1 MEDTRVCSYCKH
13 AKPISEFQTQL
24 CSTCTPKRRQQWRQR
39 KERERILI
47 KDLQRKNE
55 ELGKQNEEQKAEAK
69 RLAAVLTAFRAPEA
83 ISDQHLHQLWKH
95 PEDSLAICP
104 LLPSA
109 PEAEPQNCS
118 AQPAETLDP
127 PLDLDLFAVSFL
139 DDKGKKSI

>member
-1 MEDTRVCSYCKH
+1 MCSYCKH

-24 CSTCTPKRRQQWRQR
+24 CSTCTPKRTQQWRQR
-39 KERERILI
+39 KERERLLI
-47 KDLQRKNE
+47 KDLQRENE

-95 PEDSLAICP
+95 PE
-104 LLPSA
+104 
-109 PEAEPQNCS
+109 AEPQNCS
-118 AQPAETLDP
+118 AQPAETLYP